1 MKGTMTMPNS
11 QMQYPDVGVN
21 GATSVLGRPSST
33 SPDARVILERA
44 QALVPKLRERM
55 VETEQLRRLPDA
67 TIADAEEAGLF
78 GLLLP
83 KSLGGAGGDG
93 RDFVQL
99 VRILAHGHLGACWTL
114 AFLVE
119 HNYMLARFP
128 KECQDEVFI
137 DGKPAMMS
145 GVISPPGKAVAV
157 DGGYLISGRWGYATA
172 VMHADWFQ
180 GSAII
185 EGTEDPILFLVP
197 REEVE
202 VEDTWHM
209 SGMQATGSHHVTID
223 SQFVPAYRCPNIDH
237 WASRGNPGSF
247 HPEPLYHAGLRDLIG
262 FMYPAMAVGAA
273 EVLLEEFRE
282 RIERRR
288 QPFSSKV
295 VADTG
300 AGQLRYARAFGALQ
314 TARATLAHT
323 VEQTIRADEETDG
336 ELSPDVRAGFKL
348 ALMSVLRMAWE
359 SIDLGIRGS
368 GTSIY
373 ASGASTQHYLRD
385 VEIML
390 SHQTIDEDAMYSIT
404 GEILLG
410 RATDSYLAII

>member
-1 MKGTMTMPNS
+1 MTMPNT
-11 QMQYPDVGVN
+11 QMQDPDVEVIV
-21 GATSVLGRPSST
+21 AASVLGHRPST
-33 SPDARVILERA
+33 PSPEVREILDRA
-44 QALVPKLRERM
+44 QALVPKLRERL
-55 VETEQLRRLPDA
+55 VETEQLRRLPDT
-67 TIADAEEAGLF
+67 TIADAHEAELF
-78 GLLLP
+78 ALLLP
-83 KSLGGAGGDG
+83 KSLGGAGGDAE
-93 RDFVQL
+93 DFVQL

-128 KECQDEVFI
+128 KECQDEVFV

-157 DGGYLISGRWGYATA
+157 EGGYLITGRWGYATG
-172 VMHADWFQ
+172 VMHADWVQ

-185 EGTEDPILFLVP
+185 EGTDDVILFLVP
-197 REEVE
+197 REDVE

-209 SGMQATGSHHVTID
+209 SGMQATGSHHIKID

-237 WASRGNPGSF
+237 WASRDNPGSF
-247 HPEPLYHAGLRDLIG
+247 HPERLYHTGLRDLIG

-273 EVLLEEFRE
+273 EVLLEEFRQ

-314 TARATLAHT
+314 TARATLEHT
-323 VEQTIRADEETDG
+323 VERTTRADAETDG
-336 ELSPDVRAGFKL
+336 DLDPELRAGLKL

-359 SIDLGIRGS
+359 SIDLGIRAS

-373 ASGASTQHYLRD
+373 TSGASTQHYIRD

-410 RATDSYLAII
+410 RSTDSYIAII